1 MSRHWSRLSILTF
14 LVLLYASPLSSG
26 DKGLWLSVAAMPVP
40 LFGAFPGAMFGTLP
54 GAMPAEHSI
63 LLPSRGGSGL
73 ARACFERS
81 ETAPG
86 PGLFAADETTI
97 DPTWTTISHGSVWTA
112 LDAICP
118 APSAPRGPPS

>member
-1 MSRHWSRLSILTF
+1 MSRHGSRLSILIF

-40 LFGAFPGAMFGTLP
+40 LFGTFH

-63 LLPSRGGSGL
+63 LLPSRGGQGL
-73 ARACFERS
+73 ARACSVRS
-81 ETAPG
+81 EAAPG
-86 PGLFAADETTI
+86 PGLLTDDQTPIA
-97 DPTWTTISHGSVWTA
+97 PTWTTVSHASAWSD
-112 LDAICP
+112 LDPSCP

>member
-1 MSRHWSRLSILTF
+1 MARHWPRLPILVF

-40 LFGAFPGAMFGTLP
+40 LFGTFH

-63 LLPSRGGSGL
+63 VLPSHGGLGL
-73 ARACFERS
+73 ARVCTERNDM
-81 ETAPG
+81 APG
-86 PGLFAADETTI
+86 PGLLATVETAI
-97 DPTWTTISHGSVWTA
+97 DPTWTTVSHTSAWNA

-118 APSAPRGPPS
+118 APSAPRGPPA